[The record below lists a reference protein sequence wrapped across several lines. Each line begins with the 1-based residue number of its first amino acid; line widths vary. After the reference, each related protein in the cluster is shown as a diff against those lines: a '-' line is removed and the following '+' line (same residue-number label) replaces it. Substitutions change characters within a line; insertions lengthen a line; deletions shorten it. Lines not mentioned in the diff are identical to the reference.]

1 MLAQNFAGC
10 MLLKNA
16 KRGAYYH
23 QDTRFKKLDSHLE
36 IASCLSADYT
46 SFVFSKP
53 SHLAPEFAEAI
64 GGPFIL
70 SF

>member
-1 MLAQNFAGC
+1 
-10 MLLKNA
+10 MLLKNTMG
-16 KRGAYYH
+16 GAYYH

-36 IASCLSADYT
+36 IASCLSDYT

-70 SF
+70 LF

>member
-1 MLAQNFAGC
+1 MLAQKFAGC
-10 MLLKNA
+10 MLLKNT

-23 QDTRFKKLDSHLE
+23 QDTRLKKLDSHLE
-36 IASCLSADYT
+36 IASCLSDYT

-64 GGPFIL
+64 GGHFIL
-70 SF
+70 LF